1 MVHVAGF
8 GEAGRLS
15 CNAEAEEKSLGYVFS
30 VPIER
35 FESLPDNSR
44 VWVYAARNEVTGE
57 RAAKLLS
64 AVDGFLSQWTA
75 HGTPLHA
82 ARDWRDDRFLTIA
95 VDQTKAGA
103 SGCSIDGLF
112 RILKGLESELGTEL
126 ITSALVFYRDQTGRV
141 RAVTREEF
149 EALASRGEIDE
160 STEVF
165 DTSVISLGEWRARFA
180 SRAGDSWHAAFLRRA
195 AAT

>member
-1 MVHVAGF
+1 M
-8 GEAGRLS
+8 
-15 CNAEAEEKSLGYVFS
+15 
-30 VPIER
+30 PIEK

-44 VWVYAARNEVTGE
+44 VWVYAARKEVTGE
-57 RAAKLLS
+57 NAKELLS
-64 AVDGFLSQWTA
+64 AVDDFLTDWSA
-75 HGTPLHA
+75 HGTPLHS
-82 ARDWRDDRFLTIA
+82 ARDWRDNRFLTIA
-95 VDQTKAGA
+95 VDQTRAGA

-112 RILKGLESELGTEL
+112 RILKGLEANIGTEL
-126 ITSALVFYRDQTGRV
+126 ITSALVFYRDRAGVV

-149 EALASRGEIDE
+149 EQLASRGEIDA

-195 AAT
+195 TPT

>member
-1 MVHVAGF
+1 MD
-8 GEAGRLS
+8 
-15 CNAEAEEKSLGYVFS
+15 C
-30 VPIER
+30 
-35 FESLPDNSR
+35 
-44 VWVYAARNEVTGE
+44 ARS
-57 RAAKLLS
+57 S
-64 AVDGFLSQWTA
+64 ASS
-75 HGTPLHA
+75 
-82 ARDWRDDRFLTIA
+82 ARDWRDNRFLTIA

-126 ITSALVFYRDQTGRV
+126 ITSALVFYRDRQGAV

-149 EALASRGEIDE
+149 EALAARGEVDA

-180 SRAGDSWHAAFLRRA
+180 SRARDSWHAAFLPKSSTA
-195 AAT
+195 

>member
-1 MVHVAGF
+1 M
-8 GEAGRLS
+8 
-15 CNAEAEEKSLGYVFS
+15 
-30 VPIER
+30 PIER
-35 FESLPDNSR
+35 FDSLPDNSR
-44 VWVYAARNEVTGE
+44 VWVYAARNEVSGD
-57 RAAKLLS
+57 RVAQLLA

-75 HGTPLHA
+75 HGTPLHS
-82 ARDWRDDRFLTIA
+82 ARDWRENRFLTIA

-112 RILKGLESELGTEL
+112 RILKGLEAELGTEL
-126 ITSALVFYRDQTGRV
+126 ITSALVFYRDRAGTV

-149 EALASRGEIDE
+149 EALASRGEIDA

-180 SRAGDSWHAAFLRRA
+180 SRAGDSWHAAFLRKT